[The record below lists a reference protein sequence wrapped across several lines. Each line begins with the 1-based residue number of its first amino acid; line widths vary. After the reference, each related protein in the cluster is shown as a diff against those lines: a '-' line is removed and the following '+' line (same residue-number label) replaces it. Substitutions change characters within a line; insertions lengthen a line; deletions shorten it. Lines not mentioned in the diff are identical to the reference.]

1 MAVLALLYACFDI
14 LIAVSILSLPSILP
28 ISGLFVAVSFA
39 TGLVGLEV
47 LGFEGLDGLG
57 LGAGTVAGVDF
68 GSLGSEPFASSSAS
82 VNPSPSSSVS
92 VVSGI
97 PSLSVSL
104 KTVNLNLFSP
114 LTPAVMCYNIC
125 YTIE

>member
-47 LGFEGLDGLG
+47 LGFEVLMGLDLE
-57 LGAGTVAGVDF
+57 LV
-68 GSLGSEPFASSSAS
+68 LLQ
-82 VNPSPSSSVS
+82 VS
-92 VVSGI
+92 I
-97 PSLSVSL
+97 LDL
-104 KTVNLNLFSP
+104 
-114 LTPAVMCYNIC
+114 
-125 YTIE
+125 